1 MINNSSELLVNCK
14 VKNSNFRIQK
24 NSKIKAKLSVIANGK
39 VLTEFSVNS
48 ANFMFNIIITKR
60 NKTAIAPTYI
70 TTNDIGK
77 NSKLNINN
85 IQVTILKVKIKK
97 RTLNTGFFEL
107 ITKIEDII
115 HKLEKKT
122 NNIELIISFFIFF

>member
-14 VKNSNFRIQK
+14 VKNSNFIIQK

-122 NNIELIISFFIFF
+122 NNIELIISFFTFF